1 MLGLHSQQKLSVRV
15 EHQGAPRDSP
25 FLGLTRGIIMVGH
38 VWMPPQGGIQE
49 REIFKPPKLA
59 SLSVEEQWLHL
70 GKKSRKMLT
79 NWMYEGMTD

>member
-1 MLGLHSQQKLSVRV
+1 
-15 EHQGAPRDSP
+15 
-25 FLGLTRGIIMVGH
+25 
-38 VWMPPQGGIQE
+38 MPPQGGIQE